1 VSFVHLVV
9 ETADD
14 GPALADMP
22 AFQRFVENIA
32 DRCDEAPVA
41 TAAREVGSFRF
52 FGDEP

>member
-1 VSFVHLVV
+1 MVRYKVK
-9 ETADD
+9 
-14 GPALADMP
+14 P
-22 AFQRFVENIA
+22 FVENIA